1 MKNINYLTVLFL
13 LTGLFS
19 CNKEQKIPSNPT
31 AHVIPKPLETSVK
44 EGSFTLKSSTK
55 VYYADEALFEVA
67 MFLAEKIETSI
78 GFKLKSE
85 KKESAKK
92 GILLTKGASADL
104 GEEGYTFSITPKLI
118 TISGVTDKGVFYGIQ
133 TLRQLFPPE
142 FESNDVVAGIDWTL
156 PCVEIR
162 DKPRFVYRGGMLDV
176 CRHIFPIE
184 FIKKY
189 IDNLARYKINTFH
202 WHLTEDQGWRLD
214 IEKYPR
220 LREVAAYRDETLAG
234 HHSDRPVRYDGKR
247 YGGFYTR
254 EQAEDIVEYARKR
267 FVTIIPEIEL
277 PGHSIAALAA
287 YPELGCTGGPY
298 KVRTTWGVE
307 EDVYCAGNEK
317 TFAFLEDV
325 LREVMEIFPSK
336 YIHIGGDEC
345 PKRRWEKCP
354 KCQGRIKKEG
364 LNDEDELQSYFI
376 RRIEKFLSS
385 NGRKLIGWDEILEGG
400 LAPNATV
407 MSWRGMEGGIEAAR
421 QGHDVIMTPVDV
433 CYLNLHQ
440 VKDTK
445 NEPIA
450 FGGYT
455 PLEKVYNFDPVPR
468 ELTGKE
474 AKHVLGTQA
483 NVWTEYIKTPEVCEY
498 MVFPRI
504 CALAEVA
511 WSSKEKLDYS
521 DFLIRL
527 EPEYKRLEL
536 LKVKYR
542 RPE

>member
-1 MKNINYLTVLFL
+1 MLFL
-13 LTGLFS
+13 MTGFLS
-19 CNKEQKIPSNPT
+19 CNKAQEIPSDQ
-31 AHVIPKPLETSVK
+31 AAKVIPKPMETTCK
-44 EGSFTLKSSTK
+44 EGSFRLKSSTK
-55 VYYADEALFEVA
+55 VYYDDDTLFEVA
-67 MFLAEKIETSI
+67 LFLADKIETST
-78 GFKLKSE
+78 GFKLKPE
-85 KKESAKK
+85 KKERVKK
-92 GILLTKGASADL
+92 GVLLTKGAFTDL
-104 GEEGYTFSITPKLI
+104 GEEGYTLSITPKLI
-118 TISGVTDKGVFYGIQ
+118 TISGMTDRGVFYGIQ

-142 FESNDVVAGIDWTL
+142 FESKDAVSGIDWIL

-176 CRHIFPIE
+176 CRHIFPVE

-220 LREVAAYRDETLAG
+220 LKEIAAFRDETLAG
-234 HHSDRPVRYDGKR
+234 YHHDLPERYDGTR

-254 EQAEDIVEYARKR
+254 EQAEEIVEYARKR
-267 FVTIIPEIEL
+267 FIIIIPEIEL
-277 PGHSIAALAA
+277 PGHSIAALTA

-307 EDVYCAGNEK
+307 EDVYCPGKEG

-325 LREVMEIFPSK
+325 LSEVMEIFPSE

-345 PKRRWEKCP
+345 PKERWKNCP
-354 KCQGRIKKEG
+354 ECQARIKTEG

-376 RRIEKFLSS
+376 RRIESFLDL

-407 MSWRGMEGGIEAAR
+407 MSWRGMNGGIEAAR

-433 CYLNLHQ
+433 CYLNLYQ
-440 VKDTK
+440 VKETQ
-445 NEPIA
+445 NEPLA
-450 FGGYT
+450 YRGYI
-455 PLEKVYNFDPVPR
+455 PLEKVYKFDPVPQ
-468 ELTGKE
+468 ELTAKE

-521 DFLIRL
+521 DFLTRL

-536 LKVKYR
+536 LDVNYR
-542 RPE
+542 KPE